1 MATYDLK
8 VNGRV
13 HTVDVQPD
21 KPLLWVLREEIGLHG
36 VKYGCGIAEC
46 GACTVLIGGIAERSC
61 NLTSADVGNAEIT
74 TIEGLSV
81 DGEHPVQQ
89 AWIEGDVP
97 QCGFCQPGFIL
108 QTVSLLE
115 SNPEPTDADIDR
127 EMSDMICRCGTYQRI
142 RGAIHVAAE
151 RRKP

>member
-13 HTVDVQPD
+13 HTVDVSPD
-21 KPLLWVLREEIGLHG
+21 TPLLWVLRDSLGLHG

-46 GACTVLIGGIAERSC
+46 GVCTVLIDGEAARSC
-61 NLTSADVGNAEIT
+61 NLTPADVGDVEIT
-74 TIEGLSV
+74 TIEGLSSN
-81 DGEHPVQQ
+81 GEHPVQQ

-108 QTVSLLE
+108 QTVSLLDKI
-115 SNPEPTDADIDR
+115 PEPTDADIDR
-127 EMSDMICRCGTYQRI
+127 EMSDLICRCGTYPRI
-142 RGAIHVAAE
+142 REAIHEAAE
-151 RRKP
+151 RRKS